1 MPDLTA
7 AASLY
12 LFLKTHAPAI
22 FGALFSSQKVPRH
35 NLTVLAWISAW
46 VAVNYV
52 GIIFVV
58 VLSIYVG
65 DFIAESRELSR
76 IQANFMRLMI
86 GLFGLKIINYFN
98 YKLEPVLNELVDA
111 ALEKVRQMLGIDPK
125 TNKEVIKDDDNR

>member
-35 NLTVLAWISAW
+35 NLTVLTWIGTW

-52 GIIFVV
+52 GILFVV

-65 DFIAESRELSR
+65 DFIAENRDLTR

-86 GLFGLKIINYFN
+86 GLFGLKTINYLN
-98 YKLEPVLNELVDA
+98 QKIEPVLNELVDA
-111 ALEKVRQMLGIDPK
+111 ALEKFRKVLGISPK
-125 TNKEVIKDDDNR
+125 TNKEVINDDDRH